1 MTVRIFLP
9 SKHLTLIKPGLQ
21 SVTCLQ
27 RHKHRH
33 GTGQNYKALTHKQT
47 NAKPKHTKAAAC
59 NGQKDK
65 GWNDAGIAR
74 FAELLETVKTQRSKQ
89 EREKLEEKLLETL
102 QQSEVHRKKLKKR
115 KKPVLENARPTT
127 RPALTCYDEGDNVVE
142 SVASV
147 ISL

>member
-1 MTVRIFLP
+1 MLVGKITR
-9 SKHLTLIKPGLQ
+9 S
-21 SVTCLQ
+21 
-27 RHKHRH
+27 
-33 GTGQNYKALTHKQT
+33 
-47 NAKPKHTKAAAC
+47 
-59 NGQKDK
+59 K